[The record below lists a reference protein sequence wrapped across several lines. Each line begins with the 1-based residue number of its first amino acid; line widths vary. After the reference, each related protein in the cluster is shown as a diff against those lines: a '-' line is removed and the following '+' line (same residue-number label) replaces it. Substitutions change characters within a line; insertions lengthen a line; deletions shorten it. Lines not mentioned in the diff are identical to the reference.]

1 MLFDKTTPL
10 DFILSD
16 LFQTYLERVPNVGKI
31 TQAMVDHNMI
41 ASQED
46 IVNDHIAFRT
56 MGVPNLG
63 IQSFE
68 KIFLKHGY
76 TKKDSYYFEKKKLN
90 AYWYAPPS
98 PEYPRVFISELRV
111 QDLSEHAQKIIT
123 KYTDLVTSDPLDS
136 VDLEDAQQIAHFL
149 KTPLWML
156 PSLKDY
162 QMLLQESEYAAW
174 VIYNRYYLNH
184 YTISVHKLP
193 NPYNELQFFN
203 DFLTSI
209 GIKLN
214 SAGGVIKTSNDGL
227 LLQSSSVAEQIE
239 AVFQHQQ
246 TKFIAG
252 SYVEFAQRKPLPEF
266 AHLPSDELKP
276 FHRRDGFEAGNA
288 DKIFES
294 TYSDQIN
301 KTQ

>member
-111 QDLSEHAQKIIT
+111 QDLSEHTQKIIT

-203 DFLTSI
+203 EFLTSI

-252 SYVEFAQRKPLPEF
+252 SYVEFAQRKPLPQF
-266 AHLPSDELKP
+266 AHLPNEELQF
-276 FHRRDGFEAGNA
+276 FHLRDGFEAGNA